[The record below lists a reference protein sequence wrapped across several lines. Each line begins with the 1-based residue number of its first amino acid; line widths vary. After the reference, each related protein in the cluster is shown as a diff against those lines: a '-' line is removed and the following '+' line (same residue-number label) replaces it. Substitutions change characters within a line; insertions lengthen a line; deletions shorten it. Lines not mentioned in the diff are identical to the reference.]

1 MEECITAAQK
11 IYTALVIAN
20 EFSAEELSQIKQI
33 SRAILVHMTQIANG
47 KSNYTITYDMNL
59 SGELGQIAQQLITLP
74 ITVDQAVK
82 MWNVCHSLSAHFP
95 PEDIDIPGHF
105 VYAVSMYASTEHGS
119 HIQEQVVN
127 NFLRLAEETSSAS
140 CYAYHVDSGIF
151 VLRGLLVRNKM
162 IAAWSQDFNPIT
174 TRDGR
179 TFGSPCGVDSLT
191 DHQGQSVLPKIE
203 QCYRVLQHMGP
214 VHGGTLAEIIPS
226 N

>member
-11 IYTALVIAN
+11 IYTTLVIAN

-33 SRAILVHMTQIANG
+33 SRAILIHMTQIANG

-74 ITVDQAVK
+74 ITVDQAVR
-82 MWNVCHSLSAHFP
+82 MWNVCHSLSAQFP
-95 PEDIDIPGHF
+95 PEDIDITGHF
-105 VYAVSMYASTEHGS
+105 VYAVNMFASTKHGS
-119 HIQEQVVN
+119 HIQEHVVN
-127 NFLRLAEETSSAS
+127 NFLRLAEETSSS
-140 CYAYHVDSGIF
+140 SYYAYHVDSGIF

-162 IAAWSQDFNPIT
+162 ITAWSRDFNPIT
-174 TRDGR
+174 TSDGR
-179 TFGSPCGVDSLT
+179 TFDSSCGVDSLT

-203 QCYRVLQHMGP
+203 QRYRVLQHMGP
-214 VHGGTLAEIIPS
+214 VHGGPLAEIIPS